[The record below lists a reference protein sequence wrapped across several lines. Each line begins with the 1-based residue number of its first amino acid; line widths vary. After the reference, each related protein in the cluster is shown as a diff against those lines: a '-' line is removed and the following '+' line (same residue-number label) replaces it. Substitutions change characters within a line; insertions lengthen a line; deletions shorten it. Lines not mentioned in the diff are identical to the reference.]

1 MARNRSHSG
10 VTSSISAARLLAA
23 LIVTILVAG
32 CASPGSV
39 SSPTSAASVA
49 ATAAASVA
57 EPSAAASSSAA
68 SSGSAESPSASASA
82 ASASASAGA
91 STAAGGPTCG
101 TEPVELIAE
110 FETGFPTVPALA
122 DEFHKQFPNVTFKV
136 SQDQFANLMTST
148 PRLLSSDNPPDLI
161 RLPTLISLVKD
172 DLLKNLDDYA
182 TAFGWDK
189 WPAAQL
195 VQNRVNTDGT
205 RGSGSLYAMG
215 LNNSLTGVFYNKK
228 LAQQIG
234 MTEPP
239 KSVADFEALLGKAK
253 SAGLLPIMVWNSA
266 KSGGGLAFPL
276 QQLMAAYGPTQ
287 PINDWIF
294 QKKDATIDTPANATA
309 AQHLQQWITSGYF
322 PKDANA
328 IEYTDANARFGKGE
342 GVFMFNGDWQD
353 GGYDKDQPG
362 NVGFFVFPPAQAG
375 GTLAAMSSPLTYGI
389 AKTAK
394 HADCA
399 AFFLNWVATNDKA
412 REINV
417 KGFGSNPGGPTDLPI
432 PPVAEGSVTKDTLA
446 AGAEVAKANGAM
458 DFIANATG
466 SIFAKGWTPELQN
479 MVGGKQDAAG
489 LLKSVQAEYAKEI
502 AAGS

>member
-1 MARNRSHSG
+1 MASIRSREGG
-10 VTSSISAARLLAA
+10 VNSLSFGRAIAVAFA
-23 LIVTILVAG
+23 TILVAA
-32 CASPGSV
+32 CASPGTV
-39 SSPTSAASVA
+39 ASPSPAATTASTPAASA
-49 ATAAASVA
+49 GQ
-57 EPSAAASSSAA
+57 PSAGPSSSAA
-68 SSGSAESPSASASA
+68 AAAPS
-82 ASASASAGA
+82 
-91 STAAGGPTCG
+91 CG
-101 TEPVELIAE
+101 TDPVELNAV

-122 DEFHKQFPNVTFKV
+122 DEFSKQYPNVTFKV
-136 SQDQFANLMTST
+136 SQDQFANLMTGT

-195 VQNRVNTDGT
+195 VQNRVSTDGT

-215 LNNSLTGVFYNKK
+215 LNNSLTGVFYNRK

-239 KSVADFEALLGKAK
+239 KTVADFEALLAKAK
-253 SAGLLPIMVWNSA
+253 SANQLPIMVWNSA

-294 QKKDATIDTPANATA
+294 QKTGSSIDTPSNLTA
-309 AQHLQQWITSGYF
+309 AQHLQQWIEAGYF

-342 GVFMFNGDWQD
+342 GVFMFNGDWQN

-362 NVGFFVFPPAQAG
+362 NVGFFVFPPAEAG
-375 GTLAAMSSPLTYGI
+375 GTLAAMSAPLTFGI

-399 AFFLNWVATNDKA
+399 AFFFNWVATNDKA
-412 REINV
+412 RDINV
-417 KGFGSNPGGPTDLPI
+417 KGFGSNPGGPADLAI
-432 PPVAEGSVTKDTLA
+432 PPVAEGSVTSETLA

-466 SIFAKGWTPELQN
+466 SIFAQGWTPELQE

-489 LLKSVQAEYAKEI
+489 LLKAVQAEYEKEL